1 MKNVHKRQEQKQ
13 AAIFGKPLHFSRAPK
28 SFEERENQYRST
40 RRTLGEGYFAKVYEG
55 VSKGEVIKVMA
66 FNSVQH
72 ASRDPY
78 LHYLAA
84 CSAFPDNP
92 YLPKV
97 YAVHLWECSEEGDV
111 WAEIVMEKLRAPR
124 EGCEADTVHAL
135 YTKEEE
141 WSKCV
146 KRLSKQF
153 PTHQRELRQV
163 KKVLKKVFK
172 HTSAEMDL
180 HDENMMYRHKQ
191 LVLTDPVM

>member
-111 WAEIVMEKLRAPR
+111 WAEIVMENLGKVRDKSI
-124 EGCEADTVHAL
+124 EYYED
-135 YTKEEE
+135 KEY
-141 WSKCV
+141 
-146 KRLSKQF
+146 
-153 PTHQRELRQV
+153 
-163 KKVLKKVFK
+163 LKKVYTQGAVKARATARTMLADVYEKIGFVK
-172 HTSAEMDL
+172 N
-180 HDENMMYRHKQ
+180 ENLY
-191 LVLTDPVM
+191 